1 MKLVPE
7 VINKFFISSLIA
19 LIATGLRMVGPNL
32 ISNGIDD
39 GVLKSDYNYVL
50 QQSLFYFITLVLL
63 YFVTSQALLSIG
75 MVGETY
81 VRRVREKLFRHMSS
95 LDINYFEKNKTGV
108 LVARLT
114 SDMQSLNEFAREGA
128 SSVITALL
136 TIFGAVVA
144 VFLVD
149 VQLSILAFVIM
160 PILAIAT
167 KIFRNYADTTYW
179 EVREWIGQVLSSL
192 QEGISGVRVIQA
204 YTDEDTQIKRF
215 KNVNKE
221 HFKANMRSARNI
233 AVYFPFLEFTRVSS
247 IATVLWFGSQRISE
261 GTLSVGELVALL
273 FYLNYFFDPLIQLS
287 FNYDTLRSAGS
298 SMKKVFSILDEKPN
312 LSKKGEEFPD
322 NDLEKTVEFDNV
334 SFSYGRENVLHG
346 VSFSINK
353 GDKIAIVGE
362 TGAGKSTIAKLI
374 LRFYLPTNGSMKYFG
389 VDSNDVDEDW
399 VRQNVAFVPQ
409 ESFLFRGTIRE
420 NLMYSKPDFESLEE
434 ELSSIGVLDWFDR
447 YENKLDQE
455 VGERGGNI
463 SAGERQFVALLRAV
477 LAKRKIIVF
486 DEATANL
493 DIESESSILD
503 ATEKLLA
510 FQTSIVIAHRLETVL
525 NAEKLD
531 LSNAKNAAAM
541 SKGTLSIP
549 LGEYDRA
556 MSTLNTLPNN
566 GWAMWRRGI
575 LKVMSGDLAGAKSEM
590 TSLRKLLAELN
601 IDENG
606 GLDYVHA
613 IIAARE
619 GDAGSIT
626 SHLSEAFSKSDGAE
640 FKDRVVNDVEFLNY
654 SDAIKAAMN

>member
-1 MKLVPE
+1 MYLRIEIYSWKNRKCKIKLKDKTFSRSMKLVPE

-215 KNVNKE
+215 KKVNKE

-322 NDLEKTVEFDNV
+322 SDLEQTVEFDNV
-334 SFSYGRENVLHG
+334 YFSYGRENVLHG

-399 VRQNVAFVPQ
+399 VRENVAFVPQ

-525 NAEKLD
+525 NAEKI
-531 LSNAKNAAAM
+531 M
-541 SKGTLSIP
+541 
-549 LGEYDRA
+549 
-556 MSTLNTLPNN
+556 
-566 GWAMWRRGI
+566 
-575 LKVMSGDLAGAKSEM
+575 VM
-590 TSLRKLLAELN
+590 
-601 IDENG
+601 ENG
-606 GLDYVHA
+606 NLIGFD
-613 IIAARE
+613 
-619 GDAGSIT
+619 
-626 SHLSEAFSKSDGAE
+626 SHNNLLKNNQTYKDLFSAWNL
-640 FKDRVVNDVEFLNY
+640 VNDL
-654 SDAIKAAMN
+654 

>member
-1 MKLVPE
+1 LKLVPE
-7 VINKFFISSLIA
+7 VKNKFIVSSLIA
-19 LIATGLRMVGPNL
+19 LFATAIRMIGPYL
-32 ISNGIDD
+32 IRNGIDG
-39 GVLKSDYNYVL
+39 GVIESDYGYVL
-50 QQSLFYFITLVLL
+50 EQSLYYFLTLVLL
-63 YFVTSQALLSIG
+63 YFVTSQALLYIG

-81 VRRVREKLFRHMSS
+81 VKRVREKLFRHMSS

-114 SDMQSLNEFAREGA
+114 SDMQSLTEFAKEGA
-128 SSVITALL
+128 SSVLTALL
-136 TIFGAVVA
+136 TIFGAVIA
-144 VFLVD
+144 VFIVD
-149 VQLSILAFVIM
+149 VQLSILAFVVM

-215 KNVNKE
+215 KKVNKE

-298 SMKKVFSILDEKPN
+298 SMKKVFSILDEQPN
-312 LSKKGEEFPD
+312 LSKKGEKFPD
-322 NDLEKTVEFDNV
+322 TSPENAVEFENV
-334 SFSYGRENVLHG
+334 KFSYGRENVLHG

-353 GDKIAIVGE
+353 GEKIAIVGE

-374 LRFYLPTNGSMKYFG
+374 LRFYLPTGGEMKYFG
-389 VDSNDVDEDW
+389 IDSKEVDEEW
-399 VRQNVAFVPQ
+399 VRDNVAFVPQ

-420 NLMYSKPDFESLEE
+420 NLNYSQPEVSSLEE
-434 ELSSIGVLDWFDR
+434 ELASIGVLEWFDR
-447 YENKLDQE
+447 YEKKLDQE

-525 NAEKLD
+525 NAEK
-531 LSNAKNAAAM
+531 
-541 SKGTLSIP
+541 I
-549 LGEYDRA
+549 
-556 MSTLNTLPNN
+556 
-566 GWAMWRRGI
+566 I
-575 LKVMSGDLAGAKSEM
+575 VM
-590 TSLRKLLAELN
+590 
-601 IDENG
+601 ENG
-606 GLDYVHA
+606 NLTGFD
-613 IIAARE
+613 
-619 GDAGSIT
+619 
-626 SHLSEAFSKSDGAE
+626 SHENLLNGNQTYKDLFSAWNL
-640 FKDRVVNDVEFLNY
+640 VNET
-654 SDAIKAAMN
+654 